1 MDANEVLTESG
12 QLRNFISTTGL
23 EDAIQILNP
32 VHAQHRPTF
41 MKSKNRL
48 DYIFTTPDVI
58 QCSHDAGHYDVWY
71 NLPDTL
77 MASLS
82 CVQTI
87 PP

>member
-1 MDANEVLTESG
+1 MEVATREQDSPVRLGKRERDRSG
-12 QLRNFISTTGL
+12 EIVARGLRGGP
-23 EDAIQILNP
+23 A
-32 VHAQHRPTF
+32 R
-41 MKSKNRL
+41 
-48 DYIFTTPDVI
+48 
-58 QCSHDAGHYDVWY
+58 HDAGHYDVWY